1 MSKPAIPVCTERRS
15 LIAALGLAAIPL
27 ALPRIARAGDALQKG
42 ARLRLAVVPQ
52 LTPVE
57 MYRNWQ
63 PLVEALEQA
72 GLPCELIIH
81 PSIAMF
87 EREFEQGTAD
97 VVFLNPY
104 HMVMANRAHGYL
116 PLLRDERP
124 LEGLLLVLRD
134 SPVQRVEDLQ
144 GQRISFPAP
153 NALGASLYVRAMLAR
168 KGVAFDA
175 HYASNHRNAIR
186 QVLAGDSA
194 SAGVVRATYEMEP
207 PEVSQAMRVLYATP
221 AIAPHP
227 LAAHPRVPVA
237 VRQALTRT
245 LLAFA
250 REPQRLPMLTAIQMP
265 KPTTADYVRD
275 YAPLSHL
282 GLGKYVIKQ

>member
-1 MSKPAIPVCTERRS
+1 MSERGIPVCPKRRS
-15 LIAALGLAAIPL
+15 LLAALGLAVVPL
-27 ALPRIARAGDALQKG
+27 ALAPITRAAEPTRPGK
-42 ARLRLAVVPQ
+42 RLRLAVVPQ

-63 PLVEALEQA
+63 PLVEALEKA

-81 PSIAMF
+81 PSIAVF
-87 EREFEQGTAD
+87 EREFEQGMAD

-104 HMVMANRAHGYL
+104 HMVMAHRTHGYQ
-116 PLLRDERP
+116 PLLRDQRP

-134 SPVQRVEDLQ
+134 APVQRTEELR

-153 NALGASLYVRAMLAR
+153 NALGASLYIRAMLDR
-168 KGVAFDA
+168 KGVGFDA
-175 HYASNHRNAIR
+175 HYAANHRNAIR
-186 QVLAGDSA
+186 QVLTGDSA
-194 SAGVVRATYEMEP
+194 AAGVVRATYEMEP
-207 PEVSQAMRVLYATP
+207 PEVTQALRVLYATP

-227 LAAHPRVPVA
+227 LAVHPRVPAA

-245 LLAFA
+245 LLALA
-250 REPQRLPMLTAIQMP
+250 REPQHQPMMAAIQMP
-265 KPTTADYVRD
+265 QPITADYTRD

-282 GLGKYVIKQ
+282 GLEKFVVKT